1 MKDQV
6 IESVLQSV
14 GQTRIL
20 WKSKRLN
27 SKPRWFKQ
35 GKYSIMKMKYEHKK
49 ETRHYR
55 AYCISFNNVVQ
66 QTKPGSKVGA
76 FDYTTLLCV
85 LNGIFCSQPET
96 ETERVRF
103 KNIYLTSHGESK
115 NILISGKKK
124 LMKSFLSY
132 SRVFHL
138 LGFYSGNFA
147 GRQWMVLPSYLV
159 NNQGEYSFSPE
170 NLLYINNLKSILL
183 GRNRK

>member
-96 ETERVRF
+96 ETGRVRF

-115 NILISGKKK
+115 NILISGKKVNEVISQ
-124 LMKSFLSY
+124 LQQSFPSSWFLF
-132 SRVFHL
+132 RKFCWKTVD
-138 LGFYSGNFA
+138 GFTFLFG
-147 GRQWMVLPSYLV
+147 
-159 NNQGEYSFSPE
+159 
-170 NLLYINNLKSILL
+170 
-183 GRNRK
+183 